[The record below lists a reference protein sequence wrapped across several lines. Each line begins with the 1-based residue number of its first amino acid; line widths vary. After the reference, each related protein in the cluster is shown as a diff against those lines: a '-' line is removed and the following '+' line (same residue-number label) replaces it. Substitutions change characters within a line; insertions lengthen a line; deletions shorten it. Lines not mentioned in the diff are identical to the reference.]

1 MKDILSG
8 RLGNSKAIN
17 MEGPIYLDYNATT
30 PIDAEVIN
38 EMMPFIQTHFGNPS
52 GSYAFG
58 RHTKAAIEKA
68 RIQVAACIGSLPEE
82 IIFTSGGTESN
93 NHAILGA
100 AFANQTKGKHI
111 ITSSIEHPAVINV
124 CKHLI
129 SLGWEITWLP
139 VDIFGTVNPDDV
151 DKAVRP
157 DTVLITIMQANNEVG
172 TIQPIKK
179 IAEIA
184 RKKNI
189 LFHTDA
195 AQSVGKIETNVNE
208 LDVDLL
214 SIAGHKLYAPKGIGA
229 LYLRKGVKLENLI
242 FGAGQERGQRA
253 GTENVPYIVGLGKA
267 CELAHKNL
275 STNSQHLFQMRQ
287 RLLDGLKEK
296 SGSAIKVNAD
306 LDNCLPN
313 TLSIAFDKVEAH
325 VLASAISSDVCISTG
340 SACHADSV
348 ELSPVLKAMKVDWK
362 IAAGTVRISTGKF
375 TTEAE
380 IDRAVEVI
388 TNAVNKLK

>member
-1 MKDILSG
+1 M
-8 RLGNSKAIN
+8 N
-17 MEGPIYLDYNATT
+17 EPIYLDYNATT
-30 PIDAEVIN
+30 PIDPEVVT

-52 GSYAFG
+52 SSYVFG
-58 RHTKAAIEKA
+58 RHNKAAIEKA
-68 RIQVAACIGSLPEE
+68 RFQVAECIGALPEE

-100 AFANQTKGKHI
+100 AFANQAKGKHI
-111 ITSSIEHPAVINV
+111 ITSSVEHPAVINV
-124 CKHLI
+124 CKHLV

-139 VDIFGTVNPDDV
+139 VDSFGTVTHDDV
-151 DKAVRP
+151 KKAVRT
-157 DTVLITIMQANNEVG
+157 DTVLITIMHANNEIG
-172 TIQPIKK
+172 TIQPIKEIAK
-179 IAEIA
+179 IA
-184 RKKNI
+184 RQHKI

-195 AQSVGKIETNVNE
+195 AQTVGKIETNVNE
-208 LDVDLL
+208 LGVDLF

-229 LYLRKGVKLENLI
+229 LYVRKGVKLETLI

-296 SGSAIKVNAD
+296 SGLAIKVNAN

-313 TLSIAFDKVEAH
+313 TLSISVGKVEAH
-325 VLASAISSDVCISTG
+325 VLASAISSEVCISTG

-348 ELSPVLKAMKVDWK
+348 EISPVLKAMKVDW
-362 IAAGTVRISTGKF
+362 ITAAGTVRISTGKF

-388 TNAVNKLK
+388 SNAVNILK

>member
-1 MKDILSG
+1 
-8 RLGNSKAIN
+8 
-17 MEGPIYLDYNATT
+17 MENPIYLDYNATT
-30 PIDAEVIN
+30 PIDQEVVT

-58 RHTKAAIEKA
+58 RHNKAAIEKA
-68 RIQVAACIGSLPEE
+68 RIQVAECIDALPEE
-82 IIFTSGGTESN
+82 IVFNSGGTESN
-93 NHAILGA
+93 NHAIQGA
-100 AFANQTKGKHI
+100 AFANQAKGKHI
-111 ITSSIEHPAVINV
+111 ITSSVEHPAVINV
-124 CKHLI
+124 CKHLV

-139 VDIFGTVNPDDV
+139 IDSFGTVNPDDV
-151 DKAVRP
+151 EKAVRP
-157 DTVLITIMQANNEVG
+157 DTTLITIMHANNEVG
-172 TIQPIKK
+172 TIQPIKEIAK
-179 IAEIA
+179 IA
-184 RKKNI
+184 RQHNI

-195 AQSVGKIETNVNE
+195 AQSVGKIKTNVNE

-214 SIAGHKLYAPKGIGA
+214 SIAGHKLYAPKGIGV
-229 LYLRKGVKLENLI
+229 LYVRKGVKPENLI
-242 FGAGQERGQRA
+242 FGAGQERGQRP
-253 GTENVPYIVGLGKA
+253 GTENVPYIVALGKA

-275 STNSQHLFQMRQ
+275 ETNSRHLFQMRQ

-296 SGSAIKVNAD
+296 CQTTILLNAD
-306 LDNCLPN
+306 LKNCLPN
-313 TLSIAFDKVEAH
+313 TLSIAFEGVEAH
-325 VLASAISSDVCISTG
+325 TLASAIKNEVFISTG

-348 ELSPVLKAMKVDWK
+348 EISQVLKAMKVDWK